1 MEKYGPLGGRKY
13 SKNNKD
19 SQIGQVTAKT
29 IFKKEISLS
38 KIFYITDLQLED
50 TIIDLT
56 FLEENNQNKVV
67 GGGLV
72 ELYVKNDH
80 F

>member
-38 KIFYITDLQLED
+38 KIFYITDL
-50 TIIDLT
+50 
-56 FLEENNQNKVV
+56 
-67 GGGLV
+67 
-72 ELYVKNDH
+72 
-80 F
+80 